1 MAELGLIGLIML
13 ILIFVKIFYDTFV
26 NKYVF
31 KSFLSQNRLII
42 PFMFLFF
49 IEIFPVKTTGSFL
62 QLKHNLSL
70 LDNVSNRG
78 FIKKKI

>member
-49 IEIFPVKTTGSFL
+49 IEIFPVKTTGSFFTTGNATYL
-62 QLKHNLSL
+62 YLIMSVTVNLS
-70 LDNVSNRG
+70 R
-78 FIKKKI
+78 KI